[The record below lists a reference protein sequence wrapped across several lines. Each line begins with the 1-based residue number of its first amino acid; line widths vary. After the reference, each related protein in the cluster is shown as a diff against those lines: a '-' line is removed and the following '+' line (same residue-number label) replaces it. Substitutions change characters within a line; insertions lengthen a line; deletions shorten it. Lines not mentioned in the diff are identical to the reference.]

1 MSQSFSDQKG
11 LLCSSVFWIV
21 FLLQFLSL
29 VLANC
34 LDQTDGIV
42 KKYYQMLAATL
53 SVGGLLLPAGRRQKD
68 EGHNY

>member
-1 MSQSFSDQKG
+1 MQ
-11 LLCSSVFWIV
+11 LVIY
-21 FLLQFLSL
+21 LLQFLSL

-53 SVGGLLLPAGRRQKD
+53 SVGGMLLPAGRRQKD